1 MLDVHDSKLQVG
13 MSDPIRYPGLYLD
26 VCLLQGGAAG
36 GEPPGGV
43 QRQAQALEPGVSEG
57 ERWNLSVQSCQE
69 VRQK

>member
-13 MSDPIRYPGLYLD
+13 MSDPNPGLYLD

-57 ERWNLSVQSCQE
+57 ERRNLSVQSCQE